1 MHIYIQACIQP
12 YNRHAMPMKR
22 SRRAGNCTGHT
33 CTTTTTGH
41 HPAAQQRGSH
51 RFTDCPCTGS
61 SSDAESGVLP
71 ITSQFHFNQYVVT
84 MRVLIDHNFKYY
96 QQGLWVRTDTEA
108 HGCAPAQNPIAGM
121 AQSCIYVYIHACIQP
136 YNRSRRKRSRR
147 AGNCTGH
154 LCTTVL
160 S

>member
-1 MHIYIQACIQP
+1 MHASS
-12 YNRHAMPMKR
+12 H
-22 SRRAGNCTGHT
+22 
-33 CTTTTTGH
+33 TTGVEGNGVEG
-41 HPAAQQRGSH
+41 PETALGTLAPPPPPGITPPPGRGSH
-51 RFTDCPCTGS
+51 RFPDCPCTGS

-108 HGCAPAQNPIAGM
+108 HGCAPAQNPIARIT
-121 AQSCIYVYIHACIQP
+121 QSCIYVYIHACIQP